1 VTVPANYDAVTM
13 SVEPGT
19 LNFAADSI
27 EDATNSI
34 ISALNTIGNT
44 LSHLHLSWNGD
55 ASSEAQDF
63 ATQWM
68 SAMTGLFGSESNP
81 QSGVINQ
88 VIIALLTA
96 AGNYSSAEES
106 LTTMFTQLASAISAG
121 PSGGSDTA
129 PIPAGTDAP
138 DASLSAVAE
147 INWTAV
153 P

>member
-13 SVEPGT
+13 SVEPST

-44 LSHLHLSWNGD
+44 LSRLQLSWNGD
-55 ASSEAQDF
+55 AASEADDF
-63 ATQWM
+63 ANQWM
-68 SAMTGLFGSESNP
+68 SAMTGLFGSDTNP

-96 AGNYSSAEES
+96 TGNYSSSEES
-106 LTTMFTQLASAISAG
+106 ITTMFNQLASAISAG
-121 PSGGSDTA
+121 SGDGSDTA
-129 PIPAGTDAP
+129 PIPAGTDTP

-147 INWTAV
+147 INWTSV

>member
-1 VTVPANYDAVTM
+1 MTVPANYDAVTM

-34 ISALNTIGNT
+34 ISDLNTIGNT
-44 LSHLHLSWNGD
+44 LTGLHLSWNGD
-55 ASSEAQDF
+55 AASEAQDF
-63 ATQWM
+63 ANQWM
-68 SAMTGLFGSESNP
+68 NAMNGLFGSDSNP
-81 QSGVINQ
+81 QSGVMNQ

-96 AGNYSSAEES
+96 AGNYSSTEES
-106 LTTMFTQLASAISAG
+106 LTSMFTQLASAISA

-147 INWTAV
+147 INWTSV